1 MKTRKRKKNKTRKR
15 KIKKLGN
22 NSIKKISRKKSK
34 RIHKPRGCGLKTS
47 GKYKKIYKKLNGNG
61 LTMGMITVPLSPDK
75 QFFQVC
81 GDSYIAS
88 SHITW
93 LKRYG
98 VRILP
103 IPWSTKK
110 FDYYMKQ
117 CNGFYFPS
125 GGAFAGTQREY
136 YRCCKTFLNMAI
148 KENDKG
154 RHTPIWG
161 GCMGMQQLMIIAD
174 GKNDLEKLLQRF
186 DSYDNL
192 LSTLDFT
199 EKGLN
204 SRLIRDMTQHQITK
218 LTKREC
224 TLNNHKM
231 GITPHKFKMKKK
243 LNKFYKIVSTSDD
256 RKGRTYV
263 STIEAYH
270 YPFYGVQWHPE
281 RSSEMDYF
289 VKFFI
294 KEMRKNPKR
303 NKKATKKMFS
313 KTVDCMG
320 YSNSLYK
327 KCNFYWHKKTSKH
340 NRKLCNAAQI
350 QKKRKETEEM
360 GV

>member
-1 MKTRKRKKNKTRKR
+1 MKTKKQVTKLLKKNLTRKKNAN
-15 KIKKLGN
+15 KKP
-22 NSIKKISRKKSK
+22 KS
-34 RIHKPRGCGLKTS
+34 CSLKTT
-47 GKYKKIYKKLNGNG
+47 GKYDKIYKKLSGKG
-61 LTMGMITVPLSPDK
+61 LSIGMIAVPLSPDK

-88 SHITW
+88 SHISW

-98 VRILP
+98 VNIIP

-110 FDYYMKQ
+110 FDYYMKI

-125 GGAFAGTQREY
+125 GGAFAGTQKEY
-136 YRCCKTFLNMAI
+136 YNCCKTFLNLAM
-148 KENDKG
+148 KQNDRG
-154 RHTPIWG
+154 IYTPIWG
-161 GCMGMQQLMIIAD
+161 GCMGMQQMMIIAD
-174 GKNDLEKLLQRF
+174 GNDDLTKLLQKF

-199 EKGLN
+199 QEGLN
-204 SRLIRDMTQHQITK
+204 SRIVRDMSVGQINK
-218 LTKREC
+218 LSKRKC

-231 GITPHKFKMKKK
+231 GITPYKFKMKKA
-243 LNKFYKIVSTSDD
+243 LNKFFKIVSTSDD
-256 RKGRTYV
+256 RKGRAYV

-289 VKFFI
+289 VKFLI
-294 KEMRKNPKR
+294 RELRKNPKR
-303 NKKATKKMFS
+303 NKKTVKKMFS
-313 KTVDCMG
+313 KNIDCMG

-327 KCNFYWHKKTSKH
+327 KCRFYWHKQTSKH
-340 NRKLCNAAQI
+340 NKKLCNAAQI
-350 QKKRKETEEM
+350 QKRREETDEG

>member
-1 MKTRKRKKNKTRKR
+1 MRKTKKKTVR
-15 KIKKLGN
+15 KIKRSTRKY
-22 NSIKKISRKKSK
+22 SKKKGKKKGRKKK
-34 RIHKPRGCGLKTS
+34 KKYTGRYKLK
-47 GKYKKIYKKLNGNG
+47 YDKLNGNG
-61 LTMGMITVPLSPDK
+61 LTIGMITVPLSPDK

-98 VRILP
+98 VKILP

-110 FDYYMKQ
+110 YDYYMKR

-125 GGAFAGTQREY
+125 GGAFAGTQKEY
-136 YRCCKTFLNMAI
+136 YNCCKTFLKMAM

-154 RHTPIWG
+154 KYTPIWG

-174 GKNDLEKLLQRF
+174 GKDDLEKLLQRF
-186 DSYDNL
+186 DSYENL
-192 LSTLDFT
+192 LSTLEFT
-199 EKGLN
+199 DQGLN
-204 SRLIRDMTQHQITK
+204 SRMIRDMTQKQINK
-218 LTKREC
+218 LTKSKC

-231 GITPHKFKMKKK
+231 GITPFKFKRSKK
-243 LNKFYKIVSTSDD
+243 LSKFYKIVSTSVD
-256 RKGRTYV
+256 RKEREYV

-294 KEMRKNPKR
+294 KELRKNPKR
-303 NKKATKKMFS
+303 GRKKKTQKLFS
-313 KTVDCMG
+313 KKVDCMG

-327 KCNFYWHKKTSKH
+327 KCNFYWHRRTSKH

-350 QKKRKETEEM
+350 QKKRKETGEN
-360 GV
+360 GA

>member
-1 MKTRKRKKNKTRKR
+1 MRKTKRKTSRRNKRYTKKKSRKRKKYRGR
-15 KIKKLGN
+15 YKL
-22 NSIKKISRKKSK
+22 
-34 RIHKPRGCGLKTS
+34 
-47 GKYKKIYKKLNGNG
+47 KYNKLNGNG
-61 LTMGMITVPLSPDK
+61 LTIGMITVPLSPDK

-98 VRILP
+98 VKILP

-110 FDYYMKQ
+110 YDYYLKR

-125 GGAFAGTQREY
+125 GGAFAGTQKEY
-136 YRCCKTFLNMAI
+136 YNCCKTFLQMAI

-154 RHTPIWG
+154 RYTPIWG

-174 GKNDLEKLLQRF
+174 GKNDLENLLQRF

-192 LSTLDFT
+192 LSTLEFT
-199 EKGLN
+199 EQGLN
-204 SRLIRDMTQHQITK
+204 SRMVRDMTQKQINK
-218 LTKREC
+218 LSKKKC

-231 GITPHKFKMKKK
+231 GLTPHKFKLRKK
-243 LNKFYKIVSTSDD
+243 LNKFYKIVSTSVD
-256 RKGRTYV
+256 RKNREYV

-294 KEMRKNPKR
+294 KELRKNPKR
-303 NKKATKKMFS
+303 GRKNTRKLFS
-313 KTVDCMG
+313 KKVDCLG

-350 QKKRKETEEM
+350 QKKRKETGEN
-360 GV
+360 GA

>member
-1 MKTRKRKKNKTRKR
+1 MRKTKRKTLRRNKRYTKKKSRKRKKKYRGR
-15 KIKKLGN
+15 YKL
-22 NSIKKISRKKSK
+22 
-34 RIHKPRGCGLKTS
+34 
-47 GKYKKIYKKLNGNG
+47 KYNKLNGNG
-61 LTMGMITVPLSPDK
+61 LTIGMITVPLSPDK

-98 VRILP
+98 VKILP

-110 FDYYMKQ
+110 FDYYLKR

-125 GGAFAGTQREY
+125 GGAFAGTQKEY
-136 YRCCKTFLNMAI
+136 YNCCKTFLQMAI

-154 RHTPIWG
+154 RYTPIWG

-174 GKNDLEKLLQRF
+174 GKNDLENLLQRF

-192 LSTLDFT
+192 LSTLEFT
-199 EKGLN
+199 EEGLN
-204 SRLIRDMTQHQITK
+204 SRMVRDMTQKQINK
-218 LTKREC
+218 LSKKKC

-231 GITPHKFKMKKK
+231 GLTPHKFKLRKK
-243 LNKFYKIVSTSDD
+243 LNKFYKIVSTSVD
-256 RKGRTYV
+256 RKNREYV

-294 KEMRKNPKR
+294 KELRKNPKR
-303 NKKATKKMFS
+303 GRKNTRKLFS
-313 KTVDCMG
+313 KKVDCLG

-350 QKKRKETEEM
+350 QKKRKETGEN
-360 GV
+360 GA

>member
-1 MKTRKRKKNKTRKR
+1 MHKTKKR
-15 KIKKLGN
+15 KI
-22 NSIKKISRKKSK
+22 RKKK
-34 RIHKPRGCGLKTS
+34 RITRKKGKKKNIHKPKGCKSS

-98 VRILP
+98 VKIIP

-110 FDYYMKQ
+110 YDYYMKK

-125 GGAFAGTQREY
+125 GGAFAGTQKEY
-136 YRCCKTFLNMAI
+136 YNCCKTFLKMAMI
-148 KENDKG
+148 QNDKG

-174 GKNDLEKLLQRF
+174 GKDDLEKLLQRF

-192 LSTLDFT
+192 LSTLEIT
-199 EKGLN
+199 PQGLN
-204 SRLIRDMTQHQITK
+204 SKLIRDMTQRQINK
-218 LTKREC
+218 LTKKKC

-231 GITPHKFKMKKK
+231 GITPHKFKMRKK
-243 LNKFYKIVSTSDD
+243 LDKFYKIVSTSVD
-256 RKGRTYV
+256 RKGRDYV

-289 VKFFI
+289 VKFLI
-294 KEMRKNPKR
+294 KELRKNPRRGKIKGTR
-303 NKKATKKMFS
+303 KLFS
-313 KTVDCMG
+313 KKVDCMG

-327 KCNFYWHKKTSKH
+327 KCNFYWHRRTSKH
-340 NRKLCNAAQI
+340 NRKLCNIAQI
-350 QKKRKETEEM
+350 QKRRLENGEN
-360 GV
+360 GA